1 MERRNFLAASL
12 ATSMLAA
19 GTSALGGA
27 MPGASGQAEAQE
39 ARGGR
44 EYYELRQYQLRSGPQ
59 VRLTNSFLRDA
70 LLPAVARLGIGP
82 VGVFNQI
89 IGPENPSIFVL
100 LPSRSLRTLAELE
113 LNLASDENYQRAG
126 EAFLN
131 APGES
136 PAYIRMESKLMIA
149 FEGRPRLTLPPQ
161 TAGRGPRVF
170 ELRTYESPSDRDHV
184 RKVEMFHHGEFDIF
198 AAAGFYPVF
207 YGDTLIGSRMPNL
220 TYMLAFNSLD
230 DRNRLWQAFQTAPA
244 WKKLTSSPR
253 YDYESI
259 VTNVTNLIVGPAPYS
274 QI

>member
-1 MERRNFLAASL
+1 MERRNFLGGSLAAS
-12 ATSMLAA
+12 MLTGA
-19 GTSALGGA
+19 SALAGA
-27 MPGASGQAEAQE
+27 MPGASGQAEEQQG
-39 ARGGR
+39 RGGR

-59 VRLTNSFLRDA
+59 VRLTHGFLRDA
-70 LLPAVARLGIGP
+70 LLPALARLGIGP

-89 IGPENPSIFVL
+89 IGPENPSVFVL
-100 LPSRSLRTLAELE
+100 LPSRSMRGLATLEQSLV
-113 LNLASDENYQRAG
+113 SDENYQRAG
-126 EAFLN
+126 EPFLN
-131 APGES
+131 APAES

-149 FEGRPRLTLPPQ
+149 FEGRPRLALPPQ
-161 TAGRGPRVF
+161 TAGHASRVF

-198 AAAGFYPVF
+198 AAAGFSPVF

-220 TYMLAFNSLD
+220 TYMLAFNSLEERD
-230 DRNRLWQAFQTAPA
+230 RLWQAFQTAPA